1 MMPVN
6 LRTCPE
12 CGAQKIKKDK
22 DLVHTEFAELAK
34 PKVPEHLRKP
44 FSQMSRQ
51 ELEEFADFKK
61 YKKGWVYKQLQLRSK

>member
-1 MMPVN
+1 MPVN

-34 PKVPEHLRKP
+34 PKVPEHLRKKYRDMNE
-44 FSQMSRQ
+44 S
-51 ELEEFADFKK
+51 ELREFAQFKG
-61 YKKGWVYKQLQLRSK
+61 YKQGWVKYILNLKK